1 MEKRK
6 TGGDQIYGEPTVILT
21 IRVPETKKEEARGL
35 FYEILERYV
44 RRPQSIDNSKKKTK

>member
-21 IRVPETKKEEARGL
+21 IRVPETKKDEVRGL

-44 RRPQSIDNSKKKTK
+44 RRSQYIDNRKKEKK